1 MNYDLNKSLSLI
13 ELFNI
18 EKDFRIEIPKIQRD
32 YAQGRENE
40 SEVSDRFLD
49 KIFEYL
55 KDGKNLELDFIYGS
69 VDKNVVYLLEI

>member
-18 EKDFRIEIPKIQRD
+18 EKYFRIEIPKIQRD

-40 SEVSDRFLD
+40 S
-49 KIFEYL
+49 
-55 KDGKNLELDFIYGS
+55 
-69 VDKNVVYLLEI
+69 